1 MRCNCIIAAAPLTGR
16 APVRVPPVFYQ
27 GRKNM
32 KKTIEIGETPMEF
45 EAVAT
50 TDYMVEAVFGL
61 RMQQALNN
69 SKEGEYAD
77 LVQKLAFIMNRRAA
91 LGSWKLVNQLTTD
104 DFMDWLD
111 SIDSY
116 ALIQESTAKEIMS
129 LYAGSKQTKV
139 IPKNTN
145 SPQAGS

>member
-1 MRCNCIIAAAPLTGR
+1 
-16 APVRVPPVFYQ
+16 
-27 GRKNM
+27 M
-32 KKTIEIGETPMEF
+32 KKTIDIGGTPMEF

-77 LVQKLAFIMNRRAA
+77 LVQKLAFIMNRRAD

-111 SIDSY
+111 EIDCY
-116 ALIQESTAKEIMS
+116 ALIQEGTAKEIMS
-129 LYAGSKQTKV
+129 LYAGTKQTKV
-139 IPKNTN
+139 IPKNMN